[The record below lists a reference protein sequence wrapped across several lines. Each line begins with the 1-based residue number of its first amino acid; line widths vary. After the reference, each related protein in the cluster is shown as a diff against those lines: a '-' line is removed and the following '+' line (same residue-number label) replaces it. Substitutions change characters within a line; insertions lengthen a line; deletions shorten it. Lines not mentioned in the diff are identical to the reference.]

1 MDNPGRP
8 IRFRITALLLVPIV
22 SLVLLWSFAAAL
34 TAGDGMRLLEINTLV
49 ESVAT
54 PSEKAVIE
62 LQNERLHSARYLHDR
77 SDQETV
83 VQQRLES
90 DQALAAFRRI
100 ALSAD
105 TQDAVSDDMRI
116 RLTTLFAELDQLPTA
131 RALVDS
137 RSADTTRVIR
147 AYDNIIDSMFRM
159 YDRMILVPDIS
170 IYQQARS
177 VTGLGEAKEILA
189 RERALLSAVG
199 AGGRLT
205 DAEHAAFAEMAAS
218 RRLVYRQAMARLDAE
233 LRGPYDTLGASPSY
247 RAFLDL
253 EARTLASRTLPADL
267 SPVEQLWVKVERQQ
281 VEVVSLLTARV
292 IPAAVAIL
300 VQIAVAGGL
309 GLVMLVLSVV
319 LAHRFAGRLAAEL
332 GELRDMAIQLAE
344 VRMPQLVERLRRG
357 QDAPEEALPPL
368 DGTPE
373 IRDIGQALDTVRHTA
388 YEAAADQARLR
399 KGVSQVFVSLARRNQ
414 SLLHRQLTRLE
425 AMQRKEEQPETLSDL
440 YRLDHLTTRMRRH
453 AENLI
458 ILSGAAPG
466 RGWRKPVP
474 VVDVLRAAVAE
485 VEDYARV
492 RVLPAPQASLT
503 GAAVADLIHLVAELV
518 ENATVF
524 SPPQTRVIVRTEW
537 AAAGLAVEVED
548 RGLGIPDAE
557 LAGLNRRLAERPEF
571 DLADSDRLGLFV
583 VAMLASRHGVQ
594 VTLRPSPYG
603 GISAIALIP
612 SSVLAEEEAPAL
624 P

>member
-22 SLVLLWSFAAAL
+22 SLVLLWGFAASL

-49 ESVAT
+49 EGVAT
-54 PSEKAVIE
+54 PSEAAVIE
-62 LQNERLHSARYLHDR
+62 LQNERLHSARYLNGR
-77 SDQETV
+77 SDQDTV
-83 VQQRLES
+83 VRQRLES
-90 DQALAAFRRI
+90 DQALASFRRLARSEDVRGTI
-100 ALSAD
+100 SEEM
-105 TQDAVSDDMRI
+105 QI
-116 RLTTLFAELDQLPTA
+116 RLTSLFAELEQLPAT

-137 RSADTTRVIR
+137 RDADTVRVIR
-147 AYDNIIDSMFRM
+147 SYDRIIDSMFRM
-159 YDRMILVPDIS
+159 YDQMILVPESS

-177 VTGLGEAKEILA
+177 VTALGEVKEILS

-199 AGGRLT
+199 AGGTLSEG
-205 DAEHAAFAEMAAS
+205 EHAALAEMVAT
-218 RRLVYRQAMARLDAE
+218 RRLAYRQALAKLDAE
-233 LRGPYDTLGASPSY
+233 LRAPYERLGGSPGY
-247 RAFLDL
+247 ADFLKL
-253 EARTLASRTLPADL
+253 EEEVLASRMLPVDL
-267 SPVEQLWVKVERQQ
+267 SPVEQVWVEVERGQ
-281 VEVVSLLTARV
+281 VQVVELLVARV
-292 IPAAVAIL
+292 TPAAVGIL

-319 LAHRFAGRLAAEL
+319 LALRFSKRLAAEL
-332 GELRDMAIQLAE
+332 SGLRDMAIQLAE
-344 VRMPQLVERLRRG
+344 VRLPQLVERLRRG
-357 QDAPEEALPPL
+357 QDAPEEPLPPVE
-368 DGTPE
+368 GTPE

-414 SLLHRQLTRLE
+414 SLLHRQLTQLE
-425 AMQRKEEQPETLSDL
+425 AMQRKEDQPETLADL

-466 RGWRKPVP
+466 RGWRRPVP

-492 RVLPAPQASLT
+492 RVLPAPQVSLV
-503 GAAVADLIHLVAELV
+503 GSAVADLIHLIAELV

-524 SPPQTRVIVRTEW
+524 SPPQTRVIVRAEPT
-537 AAAGLAVEVED
+537 AAGLAVEVED
-548 RGLGIPDAE
+548 RGLGVPDAE
-557 LAGLNRRLAERPEF
+557 LAELNRRLADRPEF

-594 VTLRPSPYG
+594 VTLRHSPYG

-612 SSVLAEEEAPAL
+612 AAVLAEETPAL
-624 P
+624 PS